1 MRIAGAGELR
11 LDALSMAGELDR
23 SVAPRVVHLVPALF
37 GSDGTV
43 GGAERYAL
51 ELARHMAEIVPTTLL
66 SFGERERRETVGA
79 LRIRVLSDPWY
90 VRGQRFN
97 PLKWSMFTELRD
109 ADVIHCHQQRILA
122 SSLAAVFGRL
132 RGRRVFVSDLGGGG
146 WDISA
151 YLSTDSWFNGHL
163 HISEYSRSIAGHR
176 GKPWAHV
183 IMGGVDSTRFSP
195 APAAQRKEA
204 ALFVGRLLPH
214 KGVDYLIEALPDGM
228 RLEVVGRIY
237 DPRYFETLRAL
248 ATGKRVEFRQDCD
261 DTALVEYYRRALCV
275 VLPSVYRTIYGDE
288 TTVPELLGQTLLEGM
303 ACGLPA
309 ICTAV
314 ASLPEVVEDGV
325 SGFVVPPNDPAALGE
340 RLCWL
345 RDHPEAAAA
354 MGLAARWRVLERF
367 TWPMVVRRC
376 LAVYAGDIP
385 RDSNQIRPSL

>member
-1 MRIAGAGELR
+1 
-11 LDALSMAGELDR
+11 MAGELDR

-37 GSDGTV
+37 GGDGTV

-79 LRIRVLSDPWY
+79 LRIRVLGDPWY

-97 PLKWSMFTELRD
+97 PLKWSMFAELRA
-109 ADVIHCHQQRILA
+109 ADVIHCHQQHIMA
-122 SSLAAVFGRL
+122 SSLTAVFGRL
-132 RGRRVFVSDLGGGG
+132 SRRRVFVSDLGGGG

-151 YLSTDSWFNGHL
+151 HLSTDRWYNGHL

-195 APAAQRKEA
+195 SPAAQRKEA

-214 KGVDYLIEALPDGM
+214 KGVDYLIEALPDDM
-228 RLEVVGRIY
+228 RLEVVGRVY
-237 DPRYFETLRAL
+237 DPRYFETLRSL

-275 VLPSVYRTIYGDE
+275 VLPSVYRTIHGDG
-288 TTVPELLGQTLLEGM
+288 TAVPELLGQTLLEGM

-325 SGFVVPPNDPAALGE
+325 SGFVVPPNDRAALGE

-354 MGLAARWRVLERF
+354 MGVAARRRVLERF